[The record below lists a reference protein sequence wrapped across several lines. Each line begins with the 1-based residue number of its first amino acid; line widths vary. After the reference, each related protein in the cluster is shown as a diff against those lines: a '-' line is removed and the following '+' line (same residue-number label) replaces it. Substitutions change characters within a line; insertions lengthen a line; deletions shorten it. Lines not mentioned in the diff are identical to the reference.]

1 MLGELPNGSHLAG
14 LDLDHC
20 INAKTNK
27 IEAWACEIVD
37 RFDTYAE
44 VSPSGL
50 GIKAFFIVDATDVAQ
65 VEMLL
70 GRQMGKA
77 FKADARTG
85 IEFYLGSRYFAVTDD
100 RLDDATPETLRTV
113 TVDDVRWLL
122 QEAVPAFLAKHGK
135 PQAAKGRDQTG
146 SGFGF
151 RFFGQ
156 RKRAGDSFEETRE
169 GVQADDGPAGDWAR
183 TCADERQFQRAWDRQ
198 KANSTEEDTRPLV
211 ARSIDQFERQE
222 LQWLWPPFFPLG
234 LVTLLSGD
242 KGTGKS
248 SVMLDLAARISTG
261 SPLPRFGHDKAEC
274 APKGSVIIL
283 CQEDDIPRMI
293 RPRLEAAG
301 ADLSRIHTLGYEVP
315 DEPTEFDLIER
326 LDTKAKELGKMLEQ
340 IGDVELIV
348 IDPTTD
354 YVGQGDLNR
363 DTDVRQLLNPLVRLA
378 ARYDLSIV
386 NIIHHNKKADL
397 KVKYRPLG
405 SVAFRNVAK
414 SSVLVAKAE
423 MANEFYLAQECSNL
437 TPWTRAV
444 TYSTVSEGD
453 YHRVEWGS
461 DWEEV
466 DVDELMEAQR
476 PKKQQ
481 RAETM
486 LREWLADGPV
496 DTELLRQKA
505 KDAGI
510 GWRTVERAK
519 AAIKADSVRAAKGRW
534 TWKLSGD

>member
-1 MLGELPNGSHLAG
+1 MTTLFDEGLQGNQEVALDDFAQDRRWVAWCQEYRTDKQGNKQLTKKPYSASGRPASSTDPATWTTRADAERGWERLRGGAVDGVGGTGIMLGELPNGSHLAG

-183 TCADERQFQRAWDRQ
+183 TRADERQFQRAWDRQ

-211 ARSIDQFERQE
+211 ARSIDSSNGRSC
-222 LQWLWPPFFPLG
+222 
-234 LVTLLSGD
+234 SGC
-242 KGTGKS
+242 GPRS
-248 SVMLDLAARISTG
+248 SPWAW
-261 SPLPRFGHDKAEC
+261 
-274 APKGSVIIL
+274 
-283 CQEDDIPRMI
+283 
-293 RPRLEAAG
+293 
-301 ADLSRIHTLGYEVP
+301 SR
-315 DEPTEFDLIER
+315 
-326 LDTKAKELGKMLEQ
+326 
-340 IGDVELIV
+340 
-348 IDPTTD
+348 
-354 YVGQGDLNR
+354 
-363 DTDVRQLLNPLVRLA
+363 
-378 ARYDLSIV
+378 
-386 NIIHHNKKADL
+386 
-397 KVKYRPLG
+397 
-405 SVAFRNVAK
+405 
-414 SSVLVAKAE
+414 
-423 MANEFYLAQECSNL
+423 C
-437 TPWTRAV
+437 
-444 TYSTVSEGD
+444 
-453 YHRVEWGS
+453 
-461 DWEEV
+461 
-466 DVDELMEAQR
+466 
-476 PKKQQ
+476 
-481 RAETM
+481 
-486 LREWLADGPV
+486 
-496 DTELLRQKA
+496 
-505 KDAGI
+505 
-510 GWRTVERAK
+510 
-519 AAIKADSVRAAKGRW
+519 
-534 TWKLSGD
+534 